1 MDFKRALVRPQKGI
15 SWKPIGRLFKAK
27 RACVAFKVCEKSLHN
42 LISKGTKSNKQR
54 NKFVLEDTE
63 HGYDEIWHYL
73 LFSVQLAF
81 C

>member
-1 MDFKRALVRPQKGI
+1 MISGGYKVLLQKVL
-15 SWKPIGRLFKAK
+15 SWTSKGRFKAK
-27 RACVAFKVCEKSLHN
+27 RACVAFKECEKSLHN
-42 LISKGTKSNKQR
+42 LINKGIKSNKQR

-81 C
+81 W

>member
-1 MDFKRALVRPQKGI
+1 MHSNVSCHL
-15 SWKPIGRLFKAK
+15 LLL
-27 RACVAFKVCEKSLHN
+27 CEKSLHN

-63 HGYDEIWHYL
+63 HGYGEIWHYL

-81 C
+81 W